1 VEGKKMSL
9 DGSSPLNNPLTRNL
23 QEQLQQVEIE
33 LSVTKA
39 ALERSLQEVLALK
52 GALAQESAERQ
63 RAEVA
68 LQESEERY
76 NLMAARV
83 QNDLVLAHQI
93 QQSLLPAP
101 SPNWPDLEVVCYTQ
115 PALEVGGD
123 FYAYHASTQA
133 RVLLNKYILAVGDVS
148 GKGVSAALLMATS
161 LSQFDASLSLKLNPP
176 ELLTYLDEALLP
188 YTKPRRQNCAL
199 CYVELVGLNTV
210 RPMLK
215 AVNAGCIP
223 PYLKHADGSVEWAAI
238 GGFALGQGLGATMG
252 YQEIRRVLAK
262 GDMIILTSDGLV
274 EANNAAS
281 KLFGFE
287 RLEQAIVNGPA
298 SSAKAM
304 LQHLKAEIAAHV
316 GEAEPHDDITI
327 VVAQV

>member
-1 VEGKKMSL
+1 MSFE
-9 DGSSPLNNPLTRNL
+9 GSSPPGNSLNQELL
-23 QEQLQQVEIE
+23 QQLQQVESE
-33 LSVTKA
+33 LNTTKA
-39 ALERSLQEVLALK
+39 ALEASRQEVLALTK
-52 GALAQESAERQ
+52 QLAFEIAERQ
-63 RAEVA
+63 RAEEA
-68 LQESEERY
+68 LKESEELHS
-76 NLMAARV
+76 LMAARV
-83 QNDLVLAHQI
+83 QNDLELARQI
-93 QQSLLPAP
+93 QQSLLPA
-101 SPNWPDLEVVCYTQ
+101 STPNWPDLEVVCYTQ

-161 LSQFDASLSLKLNPP
+161 LSQFDASLSLKLNPA
-176 ELLTYLDEALLP
+176 ELLVHLDGALLP

-210 RPMLK
+210 RPVLK
-215 AVNAGCIP
+215 VVNAGCIP

-238 GGFALGQGLGATMG
+238 GGFALGQGLGANMG
-252 YQEIRRVLAK
+252 YQEIRHVLSK

-287 RLEQAIVNGPA
+287 RLEQAIINGPT
-298 SSAKAM
+298 SSPKAM
-304 LQHLKAEIAAHV
+304 LNHLKAEIAAHV